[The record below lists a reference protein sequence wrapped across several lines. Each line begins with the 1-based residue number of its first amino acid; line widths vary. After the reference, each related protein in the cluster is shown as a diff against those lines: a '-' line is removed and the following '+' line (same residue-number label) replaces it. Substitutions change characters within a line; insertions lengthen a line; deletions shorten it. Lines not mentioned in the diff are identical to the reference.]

1 MEVIIVI
8 AILILAVMLELPD
21 DLSLPEN
28 YNNRK
33 CTGKKWKTDFH
44 DVPKQQVRQFLYL
57 FTVAFAFSPENKLKF
72 EPTDRV
78 LEVYRQIYP
87 SKFMPDVLE
96 LETLAD
102 SIEDE
107 YGVSFAEIWHEE
119 LTLGE
124 LFQKVSSA

>member
-1 MEVIIVI
+1 
-8 AILILAVMLELPD
+8 
-21 DLSLPEN
+21 
-28 YNNRK
+28 
-33 CTGKKWKTDFH
+33 
-44 DVPKQQVRQFLYL
+44 
-57 FTVAFAFSPENKLKF
+57 
-72 EPTDRV
+72 
-78 LEVYRQIYP
+78 
-87 SKFMPDVLE
+87 MPDVLE